1 VLVAGREA
9 DTVIRAA
16 LEGRGF
22 HILAGVLLTLGTVPQ
37 FLGPPIPDVSWLL
50 YTAGR
55 LLDGAELYRDV
66 VEVNPPLIVWLNLLP
81 VSLARALGLSDVV
94 VYRVL
99 IVAGALG
106 SLALCRALVRPLP
119 EFQDPLAR
127 RVGLLLAGFVLLPL
141 AAADFGEREHLLL
154 ILALPYVMLAAARL
168 QRQPVRPALA
178 VLAGLMT
185 GFAIALKPYFL
196 LLPLAVEGS
205 LLPARLGLRTRAELA
220 AIAAVLLGYLV
231 AVLLWARPYW
241 DLVRELGPPYFRF
254 LRESVLLTAVTG
266 NGAGV
271 ALCAMLAYVALR
283 ERARRLP
290 LATVLLA
297 ATIGLFASAALQQKG
312 WRYHFY
318 PSMGTGFLLLGVLVS
333 VRPATR
339 SLAGRIYRAAAV
351 AVLVCLPL
359 FIAAAGVQ
367 WARDP
372 LGPDRIADPDF
383 PALRDLIRREAPGG
397 SVLVLSSNM
406 ASAFP
411 LVPESGARWASR
423 FPSVWMLA
431 AAYQDEIASPAPLQY
446 RDPAARTALER
457 EMSRAVAADLR
468 RERPD
473 LVLVLR
479 PGPDRWEWGVRR
491 LDYVRY
497 FEADP
502 DVGQELQAYGYLTDV
517 GEYRAF
523 KRMPRGAR
531 RAPPLE
537 ADSIAPG
544 PPPMALRAGL
554 HFVPLGALSLLQA
567 ALFLVVFGASF
578 ARLGGPTE
586 GDVPGAV
593 DGR

>member
-1 VLVAGREA
+1 M
-9 DTVIRAA
+9 IRAA

-22 HILAGVLLTLGTVPQ
+22 YMLAGVLLTLGTVPQ

-106 SLALCRALVRPLP
+106 SLALCRALDRPLP
-119 EFQDPLAR
+119 EFRDPVAR

-154 ILALPYVMLAAARL
+154 ILALPYIMLAAARL

-178 VLAGLMT
+178 VLAGLMA

-205 LLPARLGLRTRAELA
+205 LLSARLGLRTRPELA
-220 AIAAVLLGYLV
+220 AITAALLGYLV

-241 DLVRELGPPYFRF
+241 DLVRELGPAYFGF

-266 NGAGV
+266 DGAGV
-271 ALCAMLAYVALR
+271 ALYAMLAYVALR
-283 ERARRLP
+283 ERARRRP

-339 SLAGRIYRAAAV
+339 SLAARIYRAAAV
-351 AVLVCLPL
+351 AVLICLPI
-359 FIAAAGVQ
+359 FIAAAGVE

-406 ASAFP
+406 ASGFP

-431 AAYQDEIASPAPLQY
+431 AAYQEEIASPAPLRY

-479 PGPDRWEWGVRR
+479 PSPDRWEWGVRR

-502 DVGQELQAYGYLTDV
+502 DVAQELQAYGYLSDV
-517 GEYRAF
+517 GEYRVF
-523 KRMPRGAR
+523 KRMPQGVR
-531 RAPPLE
+531 RAPPPK
-537 ADSIAPG
+537 ADSVAME
-544 PPPMALRAGL
+544 PPPTALRAGL
-554 HFVPLGALSLLQA
+554 LFAPLGALSLLQA

-578 ARLGGPTE
+578 ARFGGPSE